1 VTARGY
7 LIILLLILL
16 YLGPYLF
23 VYART
28 ATWTFPRID
37 ERDIKAFDEIQPYIN
52 PTANLTKVY
61 SIDGAS
67 EANYSLNT
75 GLFNRKF
82 LDWIGFP
89 LVLEVKNFTLKAS
102 GISQGKVIFH
112 CNYMEADFPKPGP
125 SQPWYIYQTLV
136 DKYDNSTRNIP
147 CYGDASLIENN
158 ATTPLSLNS
167 TMSEQNTTTP
177 LLMLLNSNS
186 TMSEQNTTTPL
197 LLNSTISEQNT
208 TTPLLLNWTMSGKL
222 VGDKNDRIRTWTNS
236 QSLEIADVRQ

>member
-1 VTARGY
+1 VTVRLY
-7 LIILLLILL
+7 LIILILVL
-16 YLGPYLF
+16 VYLGPYIF

-52 PTANLTKVY
+52 PTVNLTKVY

-102 GISQGKVIFH
+102 GIYQGKVIFQ
-112 CNYMEADFPKPGP
+112 CNYMEADFPKPTGRE
-125 SQPWYIYQTLV
+125 PWYIYQPLV
-136 DKYDNSTRNIP
+136 DKYDNTTRNVP
-147 CYGDASLIENN
+147 CYGDASLIEKNTTTPLSLN
-158 ATTPLSLNS
+158 STMSEQNTTTPLSLNS

-177 LLMLLNSNS
+177 LL
-186 TMSEQNTTTPL
+186 
-197 LLNSTISEQNT
+197 
-208 TTPLLLNWTMSGKL
+208 LNWTMSGKL
-222 VGDKNDRIRTWTNS
+222 IGDKNDRIRTWTNS
-236 QSLEIADVRQ
+236 QSLEIDDVRQ